1 MIGTLVAK
9 DLKLFFRNRLF
20 AVVTGLALVGY
31 LAVYFLLP
39 DQVRE
44 SLGVAYYVENP
55 EVTMV
60 DEALNEN
67 DNLTFFE
74 TEAEMLSALE
84 DTDEFIVG
92 LSITEAAAGA
102 IIRGEEA
109 SLNAYYAPGVPAEVK
124 QIFEDVLVV
133 IANSANPTWL
143 AEFDHVS
150 DTKVVL
156 GPDLI
161 GQPLSMRARFAP
173 LLLLA
178 AILIEVLGIA
188 VLLTQEAEIG
198 TARAMLTGPLRM
210 HQFFLGKLVFG
221 LLLTLG
227 QLLILISVMGLLS
240 VSPLL
245 LLTTLLLGSVL
256 MVGTGFII
264 AAISKSHT
272 TAMAWG
278 TVFVILFVI
287 PALSVMLPGLATRWM
302 ELIPS
307 FYFVDALHRILNFDA
322 SWADVYGNLMILAMS
337 GPVALL
343 IGGAAMRKKI

>member
-31 LAVYFLLP
+31 LAIYFLLP
-39 DQVRE
+39 DQVSE
-44 SLGVAYYVENP
+44 TFGVAFYVENP
-55 EVTMV
+55 DATTM
-60 DEALNEN
+60 DESLNK
-67 DNLTFFE
+67 DGDFTLFE
-74 TEAEMLSALE
+74 TEAQMLSALE
-84 DTDEFIVG
+84 ETGEFFVG
-92 LSITEAAAGA
+92 LSFTEEAAGA
-102 IIRGEEA
+102 IARGEVA
-109 SLNAYYAPGVPAEVK
+109 TLNAYYAPGVPAEAK

-133 IANSANPTWL
+133 IANATNPTWL
-143 AEFDHVS
+143 AEFDHTS

-156 GPDLI
+156 GHDLI
-161 GQPLSMRARFAP
+161 GQPLSLRDRIAP

-178 AILIEVLGIA
+178 AILIEVLGVA

-198 TARAMLTGPLRM
+198 TARAMLTGPLRL
-210 HQFFLGKLVFG
+210 HQFFLGKLVMG

-256 MVGTGFII
+256 VVGTGFII
-264 AAISKSHT
+264 AAISKNHT

-278 TVFVILFVI
+278 SVFLILFLI
-287 PALSVMLPGLATRWM
+287 PALSVLLPGLATGWM

-322 SWADVYGNLMILAMS
+322 SWADVNGNLMILAVF

-343 IGGAAMRKKI
+343 IGGAAMGTKI

>member
-31 LAVYFLLP
+31 LAIYFLLP

-143 AEFDHVS
+143 AEFD
-150 DTKVVL
+150 
-156 GPDLI
+156 
-161 GQPLSMRARFAP
+161 QLS
-173 LLLLA
+173 
-178 AILIEVLGIA
+178 
-188 VLLTQEAEIG
+188 
-198 TARAMLTGPLRM
+198 
-210 HQFFLGKLVFG
+210 
-221 LLLTLG
+221 
-227 QLLILISVMGLLS
+227 
-240 VSPLL
+240 
-245 LLTTLLLGSVL
+245 
-256 MVGTGFII
+256 
-264 AAISKSHT
+264 
-272 TAMAWG
+272 
-278 TVFVILFVI
+278 
-287 PALSVMLPGLATRWM
+287 
-302 ELIPS
+302 
-307 FYFVDALHRILNFDA
+307 
-322 SWADVYGNLMILAMS
+322 
-337 GPVALL
+337 
-343 IGGAAMRKKI
+343 